1 MGSALDQARINT
13 KLLRDASH
21 VLVLAGRDFFKDDGP
36 MWAAAIAYYS
46 LLSLFPLLL
55 ALGSI
60 AAYFVEPQW
69 AVQQA
74 TGYLG
79 DLLPRGSGAIERIVK
94 QTIEAGQGGGLL
106 FLVPLLWTGSLVFGA
121 IAKALNIVYEAEDQ
135 YGFAKRM
142 MVRVAMLLS
151 LGAMFLVALAS
162 PLALRLL
169 RATLGILPA
178 ASEIIFELIVN
189 ALPTVF
195 LLLAFFLAYRFVPGR
210 RIDWRAA
217 LFGGVIAALL
227 FAAAKPLFLGFLQQ
241 MASYNLVYGSLSGI
255 IVVVLWTWMVAMMGL
270 FGGQISLHSQAV
282 LIEGQPIEEVERR
295 HLQRV

>member
-1 MGSALDQARINT
+1 MKYSPPWLDR
-13 KLLRDASH
+13 KLLHDSGR
-21 VLVLAGRDFFKDDGP
+21 VLILAGRDFFKDDGP
-36 MWAAAIAYYS
+36 IWAAAIAYYS

-79 DLLPRGSGAIERIVK
+79 GFLPRGSGAIERIVK
-94 QTIEAGQGGGLL
+94 ETIEAGRGGGLL
-106 FLVPLLWTGSLVFGA
+106 FLIPLLWTGSLVFGA
-121 IAKALNIVYEAEDQ
+121 IAKALNIVYEAKDE
-135 YGFAKRM
+135 YSFAKRM
-142 MVRVAMLLS
+142 MIRVAMLLS
-151 LGAMFLVALAS
+151 LGVMFLAALAS
-162 PLALRLL
+162 PLAFRLL

-178 ASEIIFELIVN
+178 ASEMIFALIVN

-210 RIDWRAA
+210 RIGWRAA
-217 LFGGVIAALL
+217 LFGAVAAALL

-241 MASYNLVYGSLSGI
+241 MASTNLVYGSLSGI

-282 LIEGQPIEEVERR
+282 LIEGQSIEEDERR
-295 HLQRV
+295 HLQRDR